1 MHLPRTG
8 VIQRYTLI
16 FFVFFVS
23 GCFHIVSDL
32 GASIS
37 PSQSGAIQFFTTQVL
52 GIMLEDGVQE
62 IYRRIRRGTTT
73 ALWYRV
79 VGYVW
84 VLAFL
89 SWSTAV
95 WQYPALLITKKED
108 TVLRLS
114 AFRSLGPPRNP

>member
-32 GASIS
+32 GASIC